1 MSVVP
6 CLGIVFKVPCP
17 SLTIPLFCHFNQ
29 TAAAVRPFPVST
41 PLPPPFHQSISIPAS
56 LSWGT
61 NSISLCLI

>member
-41 PLPPPFHQSISIPAS
+41 PLPPPFTRASASQPAYH
-56 LSWGT
+56 GE
-61 NSISLCLI
+61 LIQYPCA